1 MKIEYDL
8 TEPVKAYNYFLKDA
22 YHEAVTNFFD
32 GITDENKVDVEANRF
47 TNKQINEVKKKIKEV
62 TGKLNGKKGLKVFLI
77 IMTILFFVGAI
88 ITLVVMINNFF
99 WWEIL
104 IMVGL
109 IAAGVGFIFLIRNVS
124 KGIKSVQAK
133 LDKLNEKKEEL
144 LNEARGQMQNLNDAY
159 DWNLPAKI
167 LTDTIPLIQMDQY
180 FDQNKYYYLRQKFG
194 FKDNKETNISTVYI
208 QSGSILGN
216 PFILERNYVS
226 EMVPH
231 VYHGELTIHWTT
243 VVGSGKERHIVHH
256 SQTLHAEVTKPAAE
270 FYYETWLVY
279 GSEAAPRLSF
289 SRQPSNANNMS
300 EKDIEKY
307 TKNFIKDI
315 DKKIKNTKPGQKGIT
330 LLANDEFEALF
341 NAMDRDNDV
350 EYRLLFT
357 PLAQKNMLDLIKSKK
372 PYGDDFNF
380 IKQKELNCIKSKH
393 AQNAELDSDPARFR
407 HYDYDYA
414 RDYFIKYCDNYFQ
427 SFYFDLAPLLC
438 IPLYQQHIAF
448 DAIVKGAGEPNLTS
462 FETEIM
468 ANKYDQDCFK
478 HPDSNTPATLKRD
491 FIKKNGVSDIVNVH
505 AYSYK
510 KIPHTEFV
518 SKLGGDGLWHQVPV
532 VWYEYVQLE
541 KVTPFAVQSCQISE
555 RQYRTNIQNQALRDF
570 LSRIADKNM
579 VIYSRGLISLLFLRS
594 VQEYNAAELNNYLL
608 KDK

>member
-1 MKIEYDL
+1 MKIDYDL
-8 TEPVKAYNYFLKDA
+8 TEPVKAYEYFLKDA

-32 GITDENKVDVEANRF
+32 GISNENMVDVEANRF
-47 TNKQINEVKKKIKEV
+47 TNKQLNEVKKKIKDV
-62 TGKLNGKKGLKVFLI
+62 SNKLNNKRGLKAFFIVA
-77 IMTILFFVGAI
+77 MILFFIAAI
-88 ITLVVMINNFF
+88 VMIVVMVKNFI
-99 WWEIL
+99 WYEIL
-104 IMVGL
+104 IMLACLG
-109 IAAGVGFIFLIRNVS
+109 AGVGFIFLIINIG
-124 KGIKSVQAK
+124 KKIKAVKAT
-133 LDKLNEKKEEL
+133 LDKLNAKKEEL

-167 LTDTIPLIQMDQY
+167 LTETIPLIQMDQY
-180 FDQNKYYYLRQKFG
+180 FDQNKFYYLNQKFG
-194 FKDNKETNISTVYI
+194 FKENFEKNISSVFI

-231 VYHGELTIHWTT
+231 TYHGQLTIHWTT
-243 VVGSGKERHIVHH
+243 VVGSGKERRVVHH
-256 SQTLHAEVTKPAAE
+256 SQTLHAEVVKDAAE
-270 FYYETWLVY
+270 YYYETWLVY
-279 GSEAAPRLSF
+279 GSEAGPRLSF

-300 EKDIEKY
+300 DKDIEKY
-307 TKNFIKDI
+307 TKNFIKDA
-315 DKKIKNTKPGQKGIT
+315 DKKIKNTKPGQKQIT

-341 NAMDRDNDV
+341 NALDRDNDV

-357 PLAQKNMLDLIKSKK
+357 PLAQKNMLNLIKSKK

-380 IKQKELNCIKSKH
+380 IKQKELNYIKSKH
-393 AQNAELDSDPARFR
+393 AQNADLDGDPAKFR

-448 DAIVKGAGEPNLTS
+448 DAIKKGEGTPNLSS

-468 ANKYDQDCFK
+468 ANRYDQDYFK
-478 HPDSNTPATLKRD
+478 HPDSDTPATLKRD
-491 FIKKNGVSDIVNVH
+491 FIKKNGISDIVNIH

-532 VWYEYVQLE
+532 VWYEYLPLE
-541 KVTPFAVQSCQISE
+541 KVTPFAVQACQISE
-555 RQYRTNIQNQALRDF
+555 RQYRSNIQNQALRDF

-579 VIYSRGLISLLFLRS
+579 VIYSRGLISLLLLKNA
-594 VQEYNAAELNNYLL
+594 QDYNAAELNNYLQ